1 MQHSTDIAFAGE
13 TLMGS
18 KPSAASLAVLSAL
31 EGAGLE
37 AWIVGGWVR
46 DALMGAPGHDIDICC
61 SGSWEESAAA
71 LRSRGIA
78 VVNPASS
85 SAASRPWWTANESR

>member
-1 MQHSTDIAFAGE
+1 MEHMTDTSLAGE
-13 TLMGS
+13 TLLGS
-18 KPSAASLAVLSAL
+18 RPSDAALSVLCAL
-31 EGAGLE
+31 EASGLE

-71 LRSRGIA
+71 LRARGIA
-78 VVNPASS
+78 VVGA
-85 SAASRPWWTANESR
+85 RTRLCGVDG

>member
-18 KPSAASLAVLSAL
+18 KPSAASSAVLSAL

-37 AWIVGGWVR
+37 A
-46 DALMGAPGHDIDICC
+46 
-61 SGSWEESAAA
+61 
-71 LRSRGIA
+71 
-78 VVNPASS
+78 
-85 SAASRPWWTANESR
+85 